1 MPATIEKIERAWKL
15 VNATDPFEF
24 SFLDQE
30 FGNLYHREQ
39 QQAKLLFV
47 FSTLAILIGG
57 MGLFGLVSYSLKQK
71 TKEIGIRKVLGASAW
86 NLITGISR
94 KYIISIVLASI
105 LAVPLAYMIMNKW
118 LRNFYYRIELKPM
131 VFVLSVII
139 ALVIA
144 LIIINVH
151 TLIAIRKNPTES
163 LKYE

>member
-1 MPATIEKIERAWKL
+1 M
-15 VNATDPFEF
+15 
-24 SFLDQE
+24 
-30 FGNLYHREQ
+30 
-39 QQAKLLFV
+39 
-47 FSTLAILIGG
+47 
-57 MGLFGLVSYSLKQK
+57 FGLVSYSLKQK

-86 NLITGISR
+86 NLISGISG
-94 KYIISIVLASI
+94 KYIISIVLASM

-118 LRNFYYRIELKPM
+118 LHNFYYRIELKPI